1 MISRQGS
8 ETTVINQSSGEGG
21 GGGSQPSITLGPL
34 LTSLNTEAMP
44 SAEGYLHWTG
54 SAWEWTTPTSGDP
67 VDLTP
72 YALKTWVQ
80 NNFATLNNISGLLT
94 KAQADGYYAPISFV
108 KPYLPLTAGSSYP
121 LTGSLYISGNAGI
134 NWTGPFGMLCFKP
147 TSGWT
152 GITSEQW
159 GVGSQAAQGVV
170 RSSDELLRFDGTS
183 NYTIWDSSNLDPL
196 NYLRKDGGTI
206 AGTLNVKTQL
216 NVQSSEG
223 ANKVTI
229 DGSTANIEIAS
240 GGLITFDTDS
250 YIAHD
255 ATNDRLVINGI
266 GGLLIQADTYVGS
279 VVNTNLVAT
288 QGYVGSSI
296 NTAIDNYAATV
307 ASTYAT
313 KAQLAGYL
321 PLTGGRLT
329 GDLHIGPNSSSDYKK
344 IYFGD
349 GSYVWLGEETDDSLT
364 IRASKNVLVKT
375 GSGYTLTYNGNE
387 VATKTWV
394 NGLGLATQSWVTS
407 QNYLTSAA
415 LSGYAEKAAD
425 ELITGFWEFQDSIN
439 MREHAVISFYVDSY
453 IYANDDD
460 KLTLYGN
467 EGILF
472 MQRPQV
478 YISSG
483 NYSNVVIESDLANY
497 STLTDLNRA
506 IDNYAATVASTYAT
520 KAQLSGYLPLTA
532 GRGNRLAGSIYFSGQ
547 YAIFLKDS
555 QGNDY
560 AALDD
565 NGTNLWIGGSSSTSY
580 HHVGSTYISS
590 GWDSTNNMGNTTI
603 YINVAASNNTGG
615 NNTGYHN
622 YGVWHEG
629 NFTPSNYLPLT
640 AGSSKPLTGD
650 LWLNGNLV
658 AGNPD
663 NTTNDDSAKI
673 AFYTNKN
680 YPNISPYIQ
689 AIYEHSYGRKRL
701 SVFQKNVADWDTPQ
715 VEVFTIKPDG
725 KVGIGT
731 TSPETKLHV
740 DGSVKIAG
748 VLTGVTNINGMMVL
762 DSTNLRVG
770 LGTATPTAKLDV
782 NGTGYFADDTIIAT
796 KLAVGASSFDGTN
809 AKLQVTGN
817 ITASGSIT
825 SKSNYGNV
833 TMANGYV
840 SATDLYITKI
850 IFGQGSND
858 PTLTVTNGH
867 LYFNNTLIV

>member
-1 MISRQGS
+1 MELSRRTIQRMISRQGS

-206 AGTLNVKTQL
+206 AGTLNEKTQL

-307 ASTYAT
+307 ASTYAA

-364 IRASKNVLVKT
+364 IQASKNVLVKT

-532 GRGNRLAGSIYFSGQ
+532 G
-547 YAIFLKDS
+547 
-555 QGNDY
+555 
-560 AALDD
+560 
-565 NGTNLWIGGSSSTSY
+565 SS
-580 HHVGSTYISS
+580 
-590 GWDSTNNMGNTTI
+590 N
-603 YINVAASNNTGG
+603 
-615 NNTGYHN
+615 
-622 YGVWHEG
+622 
-629 NFTPSNYLPLT
+629 
-640 AGSSKPLTGD
+640 PLTGD

-770 LGTATPTAKLDV
+770 LGTASPTAKLDV
-782 NGTGYFADDTIIAT
+782 NGTGYFAGDTIIAT